1 MLTIRKNPLNYFE
14 DIDLIFDN
22 VFNNTL
28 KTKGAINYHIKEN
41 ENSIFI
47 EMAIPGC
54 DKKDIKLS
62 YNKGYLNIK
71 NQPNDNEVSI
81 WNQKFDEY
89 INIGK
94 NIDSKK
100 INAKFQNGIM
110 YITIPKKKINEIETI
125 ININ

>member
-1 MLTIRKNPLNYFE
+1 MITIRKNHLNYFE

-22 VFNNTL
+22 ILNNPL
-28 KTKGAINYHIKEN
+28 KTKGAINYYAN
-41 ENSIFI
+41 EDEKSIFLEI
-47 EMAIPGC
+47 AIPGSN
-54 DKKDIKLS
+54 KKNIKLS
-62 YNKGYLNIK
+62 YSNGYINISNEPKGS
-71 NQPNDNEVSI
+71 DNSVWSK
-81 WNQKFDEY
+81 KFNEY

-110 YITIPKKKINEIETI
+110 YVTIPKKMFNEKETI